1 MSLGRSIAAT
11 LVALAAL
18 AASAAAQQP
27 STPAAPPAA
36 PAKPAFDVQ
45 VKTSEP
51 VHAVVLP
58 MKGSY
63 MQHPDAFSK
72 LAGYLSGKGIAPG
85 SPAFG
90 RYFSDPSVG
99 ETNLVWEVG
108 FPIAAGVSVE
118 APYEIKD
125 LPAVLCATHVHRG
138 PIEELGAAW
147 GTLAQ
152 WAISNGYQPAV
163 PAVQRFNG
171 DMSEVEMLMPVRK

>member
-1 MSLGRSIAAT
+1 MSLARSTT

-18 AASAAAQQP
+18 SASAAAQQP
-27 STPAAPPAA
+27 PPPAAPPA
-36 PAKPAFDVQ
+36 KPAFEVQ
-45 VKTSEP
+45 IKTTEP
-51 VHAVVLP
+51 VHVAVLP

-63 MQHPDAFSK
+63 MQHPDAFGK
-72 LAGYLSGKGIAPG
+72 LAGYLSGKGITPG

-99 ETNLVWEVG
+99 EANFVWEVG

-118 APYEIKD
+118 APFEIKE

-147 GTLAQ
+147 GSLAE
-152 WAISNGYQPAV
+152 WAIRNGYQPGV
-163 PAVQRFNG
+163 PAVQRFSG
-171 DMSEVEMLMPVRK
+171 DMSEVEMLMPVKK